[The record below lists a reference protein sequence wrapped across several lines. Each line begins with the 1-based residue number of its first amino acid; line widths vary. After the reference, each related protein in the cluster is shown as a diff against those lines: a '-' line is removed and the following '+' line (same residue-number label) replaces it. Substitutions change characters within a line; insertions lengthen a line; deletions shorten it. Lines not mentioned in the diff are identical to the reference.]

1 MERKEGE
8 TTTLFAQ
15 NIPPIYHWRGL
26 RQLFGRHGDVVSS
39 FIVRKYDRV
48 GKRFGF
54 VSFSN
59 KNDADRAALR
69 LNGLWILRYRLT
81 VKEARYRDKSQS
93 RKLYT
98 PSDSKVVSSAKQEK
112 NSISRASME
121 EQTMRSSKI
130 VQGEVDENVEN
141 SWSYLKEVFL
151 DVQPWTESY
160 RPSQRVTWIKLCGVP
175 LHCWN
180 HVTFKRIAEQW
191 GEFLAMGENA
201 LKEMYCDEVTILITT
216 DRKEFIDDV
225 LDLEVDRDLFK
236 VRILEQIIG
245 SSVSM
250 VQKRDKKRDSCL
262 SGEDVGEKNIGEEAI
277 MGLRTNDDGS
287 GNVQKR
293 SNDEVKNVEGVEVT
307 AEKYLNDQ
315 RRVNVEEEDN
325 YRDLSIWDG
334 TSDTR
339 VVEDIMYTN
348 LQARWQRQK
357 REVKKTL
364 QIGRALGIEFEGP
377 KEILVWEIV
386 AAEESE
392 GVSQSQSIAF

>member
-130 VQGEVDENVEN
+130 VQGEVDENV
-141 SWSYLKEVFL
+141 V
-151 DVQPWTESY
+151 
-160 RPSQRVTWIKLCGVP
+160 RKL
-175 LHCWN
+175 
-180 HVTFKRIAEQW
+180 
-191 GEFLAMGENA
+191 
-201 LKEMYCDEVTILITT
+201 
-216 DRKEFIDDV
+216 
-225 LDLEVDRDLFK
+225 
-236 VRILEQIIG
+236 
-245 SSVSM
+245 
-250 VQKRDKKRDSCL
+250 
-262 SGEDVGEKNIGEEAI
+262 
-277 MGLRTNDDGS
+277 
-287 GNVQKR
+287 
-293 SNDEVKNVEGVEVT
+293 
-307 AEKYLNDQ
+307 
-315 RRVNVEEEDN
+315 
-325 YRDLSIWDG
+325 
-334 TSDTR
+334 
-339 VVEDIMYTN
+339 
-348 LQARWQRQK
+348 
-357 REVKKTL
+357 
-364 QIGRALGIEFEGP
+364 
-377 KEILVWEIV
+377 
-386 AAEESE
+386 
-392 GVSQSQSIAF
+392 